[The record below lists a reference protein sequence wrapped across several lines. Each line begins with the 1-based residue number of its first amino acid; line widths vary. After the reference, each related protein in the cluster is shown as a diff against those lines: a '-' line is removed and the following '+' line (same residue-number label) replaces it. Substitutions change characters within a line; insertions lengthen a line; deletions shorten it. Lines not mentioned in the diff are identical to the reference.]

1 MKSIVLNTSIP
12 GPRSQEWMRRRQESV
27 PRGPFHVTP
36 IFISR
41 GEGAVIEDV
50 DGNRLLDFAGG
61 IGCMNVGHSAPE
73 VVHAA
78 KSQLERFTHGCFHV
92 TPYDA
97 YVRLAEELNRRT
109 PGKFTKKTLLVNSGA
124 EAVENAI
131 KVARAY
137 TGKPAIICFE
147 HAFHG
152 RTLLA
157 MSVTSKTHPYK
168 AGFGPFAPEI
178 YRIPYPYCYRCP
190 NCQNSTDCPLHSAQ
204 QLESAFKNIVAVES
218 VAAVLIEP
226 ILGEGG
232 FVVPPPEFLQAL
244 TSICRKN
251 NILLIVDEVQS
262 GYGRTGTLFVSEQFG
277 LEPDLLV
284 AGKSIAAGLPLASV
298 TGRSE
303 IMDAPMVGG
312 LGGTYGGNPVACEAA
327 LAVFDAIDKGDLL
340 KRAQRLG
347 KSIERRF
354 RSLAERF
361 ELVGDVRGIGAMQ
374 ALELVTNRETREPA
388 KEETDAIVTDCYKRG
403 VVLISAGTY
412 GNIIR
417 LLIPLVITDEQL
429 DEGLTVIEEAIARV
443 SKPQAVSV

>member
-1 MKSIVLNTSIP
+1 
-12 GPRSQEWMRRRQESV
+12 
-27 PRGPFHVTP
+27 
-36 IFISR
+36 
-41 GEGAVIEDV
+41 VIEDV
-50 DGNRLLDFAGG
+50 DGNHMLDFAGG

-73 VVHAA
+73 VVQAA

-97 YVRLAEELNRRT
+97 YVRLAEELNRRS
-109 PGKFTKKTLLVNSGA
+109 PGTFSKKTLLVNSGA

-131 KVARAY
+131 KIARAY

-190 NCQNSTDCPLHSAQ
+190 NCKEDAAECPLHSAQ

-244 TSICRKN
+244 TSICHRN

-298 TGRSE
+298 TGRAE

-327 LAVFDAIDKGDLL
+327 LAVLDAIDKGGLL
-340 KRAQRLG
+340 KRARELG
-347 KSIERRF
+347 DLIERRF
-354 RSLAERF
+354 RSMLERF

-374 ALELVTNRETREPA
+374 ALELVRNRDSREPA
-388 KEETDAIVTDCYKRG
+388 REETEAIIKECYQHG

-417 LLIPLVITDEQL
+417 LLIPLVLTDEQL
-429 DEGLTVIEEAIARV
+429 EEGLTVIEEAIARV
-443 SKPQAVSV
+443 TKPQAVSA